1 MYYLTIYLLSSFKR
15 ILFPSHFSDLFFD
28 VNCFQRHG
36 EPSVVA
42 VLVLAEQ
49 ADPAVLVEVWA
60 CGALAS
66 WSGLAGA
73 PGFPSNAV
81 DPGCSCCLAS

>member
-1 MYYLTIYLLSSFKR
+1 MYYLTIYLLFGFKR
-15 ILFPSHFSDLFFD
+15 ILFPSHFSDLFFH
-28 VNCFQRHG
+28 VNCFQRYG

-49 ADPAVLVEVWA
+49 ADPAVLVEVRA

-66 WSGLAGA
+66 WSGLART